1 MNFEEKN
8 RQLESERQHL
18 ETEVRAKPME
28 IHNHFEPGSSSQV
41 FNDQVSGKF
50 SRNQNGKNNI
60 NRKRKDIKRNK
71 KRPEVN
77 LQVFF
82 NSI

>member
-28 IHNHFEPGSSSQV
+28 MLYGVLGSAV
-41 FNDQVSGKF
+41 GK
-50 SRNQNGKNNI
+50 ST
-60 NRKRKDIKRNK
+60 DIGDGS
-71 KRPEVN
+71 
-77 LQVFF
+77 L
-82 NSI
+82 